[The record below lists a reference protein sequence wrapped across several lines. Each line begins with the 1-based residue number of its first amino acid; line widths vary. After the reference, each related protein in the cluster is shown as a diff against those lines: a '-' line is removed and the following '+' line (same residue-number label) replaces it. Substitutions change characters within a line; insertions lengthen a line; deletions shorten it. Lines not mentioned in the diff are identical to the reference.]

1 MKGRVPQL
9 SILCGALLVLA
20 VPSTSGAGDWPRYG
34 GGDLVTNHVGA
45 AAAAGL
51 SSETVGD
58 IVTRWS
64 VNVGGRFV
72 ASPLYAE
79 NIQVGNRRE
88 DAIFVATNAG
98 TVAALR
104 AADGAVLWK
113 RTVSG
118 TVTTCRSTY
127 GISSTPVIDRARSRL
142 YAIGAD
148 GLLHALDI
156 ATGETLPGWPLRII
170 SLTRAE
176 YAWGGLAIS
185 GTRVYVPVA
194 SYCDLPDENGALA
207 DGRLVAV
214 DVIDAKIVAAFDVV
228 EGPNNM
234 GGIWGYAGVSIDPST
249 GHLWTATA
257 NTWAYDPDCACI
269 VETSGYGE
277 AALELDVDLNL
288 VSWNRPDD
296 VANREDS
303 GFGAAPLLF
312 QPAGCPPLAAAHAK
326 NGRVYVW
333 SREDLEGG
341 PRWSAHVGPS
351 GIDESFLSQPS
362 YSPDLDMF
370 FISPARDYDDEGQTR
385 TLDAVVAFA
394 VGPGCTFP
402 ARPTWTAPG
411 IGRGPKSPPLI
422 VDDLVFVPGGFDR
435 NAFALHATTGEVLW
449 TVGLPGAVLAP
460 ISYAG
465 DEVLIAD
472 SAGNVHAFGLRP
484 RVYVGKP
491 GLYAT

>member
-1 MKGRVPQL
+1 VP
-9 SILCGALLVLA
+9 
-20 VPSTSGAGDWPRYG
+20 
-34 GGDLVTNHVGA
+34 
-45 AAAAGL
+45 
-51 SSETVGD
+51 
-58 IVTRWS
+58 
-64 VNVGGRFV
+64 F
-72 ASPLYAE
+72 
-79 NIQVGNRRE
+79 GNRRE

-104 AADGAVLWK
+104 AADGSVLWK
-113 RTVSG
+113 RQVSPA
-118 TVTTCRSTY
+118 TRIPTCNVTY
-127 GISSTPVIDRARSRL
+127 GISSTPILDRAQGRL
-142 YAIGAD
+142 YTVGSD
-148 GLLHALDI
+148 GLLHALNLANGDEV
-156 ATGETLPGWPLRII
+156 ADNWPLRIVQ
-170 SLTRAE
+170 LTGAE
-176 YAWGGLAIS
+176 YVWGGLTLR
-185 GTRVYVPVA
+185 GTWLYVPVA
-194 SYCDLPDENGALA
+194 SFCDKPDSDGFNA

-214 DVIDAKIVAAFDVV
+214 DVVDPRIVASLDIT

-234 GGIWGYAGVSIDPST
+234 GGIWGYAGVTIDPDT
-249 GHLWTATA
+249 GHLWTATG
-257 NTWAYDPDCACI
+257 NGFVFDPECGGCL
-269 VETSGYGE
+269 VETAGYAE
-277 AALELDVDLNL
+277 AVLELDADLNV

-296 VANREDS
+296 VANRHDS

-411 IGRGPKSPPLI
+411 VGRGPKSPPLI

-435 NAFALHATTGEVLW
+435 NVFALDALTGEVLW
-449 TVGLPGAVLAP
+449 TVGLPGAALAP
-460 ISYAG
+460 IAYAG
-465 DEVLIAD
+465 DEVLVAD
-472 SAGNVHAFGLRP
+472 AAGNLHAFGLPRP
-484 RVYVGKP
+484 TGVGKR
-491 GLYAT
+491 GLYAI